1 MRSFYPRRH
10 EALLILSALALLS
23 WSGMSGTAQAQQD
36 LLSNSLLGREFWLA
50 IPPMIGDPSDVNP
63 EDLMLMVTPIRDTR
77 VRIEVNGVEQERNV
91 PAKTTEIFTLTNSG
105 LRSDWQVNESEVAL
119 PQGIHVTADE
129 PMAVTMFNG
138 RNRAGEAFQALPAN
152 KLGYRYRHM
161 GYYDRN
167 FGPQQ
172 KRAGGFIIVA
182 TRNGTEVNIELDG
195 IGEGQ
200 TEGGHDFIDNEFDV
214 SMNRGDVY
222 MVRGEGE
229 AIQGSYDISGTL
241 IEASHPVAVIAF
253 HQQINVPAAAANA
266 ATGGL
271 SEMLPPIN
279 TWGKTYIAL
288 AWQEVSQAQVS
299 HYRVTAD
306 QKFTEILVRS
316 YNSTNDQL
324 IEQKNANLLEEGD
337 FRAFED
343 IDPWANPGAY
353 LRDLTLWTSE
363 KPFYLMQYSGGN
375 VWQEARPHMTSVP
388 STDQLVN
395 STMFITPSE
404 TYSSKRNRVHMIAES
419 LPDNPELSPFTAI
432 RINGQVLTD
441 AQPTLF
447 ATKVPTTE
455 FWWATFNLEPG
466 MTYTM
471 DGDVKFN
478 GILYGQFQWGSYSHP
493 IAMGFNDLEG
503 YDELP
508 PEISFER
515 ECSSVVI
522 TAKEVRNGQAGDDP
536 RQEDSGI
543 ADVGIVAEESMN
555 ARIEYITPVNVLGF
569 EGVTQFEF
577 RIRAIDPTQPVT
589 ARVQVLD
596 RAGNLAFET
605 IEIEASSELLEL
617 SRSRDNFGD
626 VRIGVEARKTIAIE
640 NPTSEDLEVTGIELV
655 YNVVTPFEIIDMP
668 ELPLTIESGGDL
680 PLEVRYIP
688 KREDIGDRPD
698 SVLVRATTE
707 CNVFDMGKL
716 FGSGVQSEITVTE
729 LWEAGTTA
737 VLDESCNDLAG
748 IRVNNDGT
756 ATLTI
761 TAIEVDSDQF
771 NIDNLS
777 VTLPAEVNPNSGL
790 SIRGMCFAPTEEGEH
805 EVVARFIIDDG
816 GGAQPYAS
824 RWTGNAEGMV
834 DDVRDPNL
842 PGYVLFSATPNPVV
856 SGGDGAVALRYA
868 LGRPGQARLSVYDAL
883 GNRILTLVDEYQSAG
898 EHSVN
903 FSTTALAPGVYSY
916 RLEAGQFNAAEQF
929 VVVR

>member
-1 MRSFYPRRH
+1 MRSFYPRRPGK
-10 EALLILSALALLS
+10 LLTLFALALLG
-23 WSGMSGTAQAQQD
+23 WSGLAANLQAQQD

-77 VRIEVNGVEQERNV
+77 VRVEVNGVEQERNV
-91 PAKTTEIFTLTNSG
+91 LAKKTEVFTLTNSG
-105 LRSDWQVNESEVAL
+105 LRNDWQVNESEVAL
-119 PQGIHVTADE
+119 PQGIHVTSDE

-195 IGEGQ
+195 IGEGK
-200 TEGGHDFIDNEFDV
+200 TEGGHDFIDPEIEV
-214 SMNRGDVY
+214 SLNRGDVY

-253 HQQINVPAAAANA
+253 HQQINVPAAAATA

-288 AWQEVSQAQVS
+288 AWQEISAAQVT

-316 YNSTNDQL
+316 FNSTNGQL
-324 IEQKNANLLEEGD
+324 IEQKNANLIDAGD

-353 LRDLTLWTSE
+353 LRDLTVWTSN

-375 VWQEARPHMTSVP
+375 VWQEARPHMSSVP
-388 STDQLVN
+388 SVDQLVN
-395 STMFITPSE
+395 STMFVTPSE
-404 TYSSKRNRVHMIAES
+404 AYSSKRNRVHMIAES
-419 LPDNPELSPFTAI
+419 LPDNAELSPFTAI
-432 RINGQVLTD
+432 RINGEALTD

-447 ATKVPTTE
+447 ATQVPGTGY
-455 FWWATFNLEPG
+455 WWATFNLEPG
-466 MTYTM
+466 KAYTL

-478 GILYGQFQWGSYSHP
+478 GILYGQFQWGSFSHP

-503 YDELP
+503 YDVLE

-515 ECSSVVI
+515 ECSSVII
-522 TAKEVRNGQAGDDP
+522 TAKEVRNGNAGDDP

-543 ADVGIVAEESMN
+543 ADVGIIAEESMN
-555 ARIEYITPVNVLGF
+555 ARIEYITPPNVLGF

-596 RAGNLAFET
+596 RAGNLALET

-617 SRSRDNFGD
+617 SRSRDDFGD
-626 VRIGVEARKTIAIE
+626 VRIGVEARKTIVIE
-640 NPTSEDLEVTGIELV
+640 NPTAEALEVTGIELV

-668 ELPLTIESGGDL
+668 DLPLTIGSGDDL

-688 KREDIGDRPD
+688 KREDVGDRPD
-698 SVLVRATTE
+698 SVIVRATTA

-716 FGSGVQSEITVTE
+716 FGSGVQSKITVTE
-729 LWEAGTTA
+729 LWEAETTQ
-737 VLDESCNDLAG
+737 VLGESCNDLAG

-771 NIDNLS
+771 NLDNLS
-777 VTLPAEVNPNSGL
+777 VTLPAKVNPNSGL
-790 SIRGMCFAPTEEGEH
+790 SIRGMCFAPTVEGEH

-816 GGAQPYAS
+816 GGEQPYAS
-824 RWTGNAEGMV
+824 RWTGTAAGMV
-834 DDVRDPNL
+834 DDVRDPAL
-842 PGYVLFSATPNPVV
+842 PGYALFSATPNPVV

-868 LGRPGQARLSVYDAL
+868 LGRPGQARLNVYDAL
-883 GNRILTLVDEYQSAG
+883 GNRILTLVDEFQSAG

-903 FSTTALAPGVYSY
+903 FNTTALAPGVYSY